1 MTDTDDPLA
10 ILWDSLLSRDLPRV
24 RRAFFKL
31 TPTDQAAVRDHLHRM
46 VSEPD
51 WLPEQR
57 LSAQKALEALSR
69 LTD

>member
-1 MTDTDDPLA
+1 MVDIDDPLA

-24 RRAFFKL
+24 RNAFFTL
-31 TPTDQAAVRDHLHRM
+31 APADQDAVRDHLERM
-46 VSEPD
+46 ASEPG

-57 LSAQKALEALSR
+57 LSAQMALDALKK